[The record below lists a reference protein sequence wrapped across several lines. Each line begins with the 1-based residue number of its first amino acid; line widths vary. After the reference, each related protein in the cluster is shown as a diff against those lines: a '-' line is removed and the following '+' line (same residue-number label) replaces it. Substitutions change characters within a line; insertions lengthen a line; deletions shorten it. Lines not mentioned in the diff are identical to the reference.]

1 MGGVSVAT
9 WLASLPLTDPPTA
22 VELQEL
28 RADLDHSVTTSC
40 RAVRAHL
47 DVDLLPARVPKS
59 RLADLQRCERSALAR
74 FRDVAPAVA
83 GDAVLRGT
91 ALDQFVAHQLTA
103 GRVREPVADL
113 TSMLSAAG
121 DWSSLAV
128 LDDMDLVEAAAL
140 LEPMAAAVAA
150 SWSGIDPAWAP
161 RVECRASVVL
171 ADGACVC
178 SGVVDVELGG
188 VTTDRPGVLVEV
200 KSGRAAASHQDEVY
214 LYALLVALRDGV
226 APGVVARWYPG
237 ADPTGLP
244 VTLGVLEAAAR
255 RLADGV
261 RRWFELLAGDPA
273 TERAGAW
280 CTWCPDLAVCPSAS
294 AEGAG
299 VDERTDLA
307 HRAEDD
313 DGW

>member
-9 WLASLPLTDPPTA
+9 WLGSLPLTDPPTA

-74 FRDVAPAVA
+74 FRDVAPAV

-113 TSMLSAAG
+113 TSMLTAAG

-128 LDDMDLVEAAAL
+128 LDDMDLAEAAAL

-150 SWSGIDPAWAP
+150 SWSGIEPAWAP
-161 RVECRASVVL
+161 RV
-171 ADGACVC
+171 G
-178 SGVVDVELGG
+178 
-188 VTTDRPGVLVEV
+188 P
-200 KSGRAAASHQDEVY
+200 AAAVHQ
-214 LYALLVALRDGV
+214 
-226 APGVVARWYPG
+226 PGK
-237 ADPTGLP
+237 
-244 VTLGVLEAAAR
+244 
-255 RLADGV
+255 
-261 RRWFELLAGDPA
+261 
-273 TERAGAW
+273 
-280 CTWCPDLAVCPSAS
+280 
-294 AEGAG
+294 
-299 VDERTDLA
+299 
-307 HRAEDD
+307 
-313 DGW
+313 

>member
-74 FRDVAPAVA
+74 FRDVAPVVA

-178 SGVVDVELGG
+178 SVVDVELGG
-188 VTTDRPGVLVEV
+188 VTTDRPGCSSRS
-200 KSGRAAASHQDEVY
+200 SGRAAVPSG
-214 LYALLVALRDGV
+214 R
-226 APGVVARWYPG
+226 
-237 ADPTGLP
+237 GLP
-244 VTLGVLEAAAR
+244 VCYGGACDGRPGRRRSLVPRRGPDRAPRDARRARGRGTPPGRRRSAVVRAAR
-255 RLADGV
+255 R
-261 RRWFELLAGDPA
+261 
-273 TERAGAW
+273 
-280 CTWCPDLAVCPSAS
+280 
-294 AEGAG
+294 
-299 VDERTDLA
+299 
-307 HRAEDD
+307 
-313 DGW
+313 